1 MGVMLLAL
9 AGCADG
15 IPRDIDPRLF
25 VDNLMGAHLDG
36 RERPPNLDQPYP
48 RLSTVPPRP
57 VAPTP
62 EARAALSAALAA
74 DRERAQT
81 PLPPGT
87 GAAPSA
93 PVMADFAPPPRPRL
107 APAPPVAIQGA
118 AQPLPAPPGATRG
131 ASPATPPADPGAV
144 PALPGAD
151 LLAPRPN

>member
-1 MGVMLLAL
+1 MVVMLMGL

-25 VDNLMGAHLDG
+25 VDNLLGAHLDG

-48 RLSTVPPRP
+48 NLSIVPPRP
-57 VAPTP
+57 VPPTP

-74 DRERAQT
+74 DRERSQT
-81 PLPPGT
+81 PLAPG
-87 GAAPSA
+87 ALSPPSA
-93 PVMADFAPPPRPRL
+93 PVLADFAPPARPRL
-107 APAPPVAIQGA
+107 APAPRVAIGGG
-118 AQPLPAPPGATRG
+118 AQPLPAPVFEA
-131 ASPATPPADPGAV
+131 PAPADPGAV